1 MFKKLAAVLASTV
14 IAVAALSS
22 AAQARDSIRIV
33 GSSTVFPFA
42 TVVAEKLGSRGKYKT
57 PVVESTGTG
66 GGMKLFCAGVGV
78 GHPDFTSASR
88 AIKASEMPGATAA
101 RLVSPEVPMLWKES
115 IMPSTVP
122 NSPTKGAHANHQAQ

>member
-1 MFKKLAAVLASTV
+1 MFKKLTAVLASTV

-57 PVVESTGTG
+57 PWS
-66 GGMKLFCAGVGV
+66 KARAPAG
-78 GHPDFTSASR
+78 A
-88 AIKASEMPGATAA
+88 
-101 RLVSPEVPMLWKES
+101 
-115 IMPSTVP
+115 
-122 NSPTKGAHANHQAQ
+122 